1 MISFMIALLA
11 VCASAGLVGGLVFKK
26 KALQKKRKTL
36 LASDFPQ
43 DWMFFI
49 DKNMPLYS
57 CFPESLKKQLHGLV
71 NVFLDEK
78 KFVGCGG
85 QEITDEIKVTIAA
98 QACMLLLNRKTNFYP
113 KLKTI
118 YVYPHTYVAKGLMN
132 DGGLIVE
139 GKSVR
144 LGESWQNGPVVLTWD
159 SITGGAR
166 NILRSSGAHVEEMR
180 WWLQQLPLS
189 AQAVILENNAISPDL
204 QPLAGRWLKPDIT
217 VFSNALPDHQ
227 EAWGPSRES
236 AAEVLVAGVPRGGQ
250 VVLPAGLEDD
260 DYLARLLLNRG
271 CHLVYAKAEAE
282 AGEAFKA
289 VNLGLSLAALIRLGI
304 EPGGARK
311 AMLALPEDRYDF
323 RVVHRGGAE
332 FAMAFSVNDIGST
345 RMLFNTLR
353 WAKEETRL
361 VYNHRKDRPE
371 RFASFFAW
379 LAQSPWKE
387 VLVIGDRPRSRP
399 ECSRYLKVRNPG
411 ELLALFQ
418 PGEY

>member
-1 MISFMIALLA
+1 MWQSFNATGAGMTSFMIALLA
-11 VCASAGLVGGLVFKK
+11 VCASAGLVGGLIFKK

-49 DKNMPLYS
+49 DKNIHLYS

-166 NILRSSGAHVEEMR
+166 NIQDGRNVVFHEFAHQLDQEDGDADGA
-180 WWLQQLPLS
+180 P
-189 AQAVILENNAISPDL
+189 ILENRSSYRTWAAVLGDEYERLCNKTRSRHRSVLNKYGATNPAEFFAVATEAFFEKPKQMHKKSPDL
-204 QPLAGRWLKPDIT
+204 YEELKNYYRIDPLSWDK
-217 VFSNALPDHQ
+217 SN
-227 EAWGPSRES
+227 
-236 AAEVLVAGVPRGGQ
+236 
-250 VVLPAGLEDD
+250 
-260 DYLARLLLNRG
+260 
-271 CHLVYAKAEAE
+271 
-282 AGEAFKA
+282 
-289 VNLGLSLAALIRLGI
+289 
-304 EPGGARK
+304 
-311 AMLALPEDRYDF
+311 
-323 RVVHRGGAE
+323 
-332 FAMAFSVNDIGST
+332 
-345 RMLFNTLR
+345 
-353 WAKEETRL
+353 
-361 VYNHRKDRPE
+361 
-371 RFASFFAW
+371 
-379 LAQSPWKE
+379 
-387 VLVIGDRPRSRP
+387 
-399 ECSRYLKVRNPG
+399 
-411 ELLALFQ
+411 
-418 PGEY
+418 